1 MGRVVDQTG
10 LNERLRQ
17 HARQSGMMIGVSMAL
32 AIALSL
38 GAFVW
43 IFFRLDPY
51 LTDFTG
57 GEGGPRAALASP
69 VAALVASPAAG
80 GPTATR
86 PGRARAAASP
96 ATAASPVAVGPPP
109 TPTALAAAASPTA
122 TPPFVATHIVA
133 DFGEQVNLRAG
144 PSSSSGRLALVAP
157 GTKLRYLGE
166 SQQVGDVLWMKFQT
180 ERGDIGWIRDLDVR
194 PVTRP

>member
-17 HARQSGMMIGVSMAL
+17 HARHSGMMIGVSMAL
-32 AIALSL
+32 AIILSVA
-38 GAFVW
+38 AFVW

-57 GEGGPRAALASP
+57 GEGGPQAALASP
-69 VAALVASPAAG
+69 VAAFAASPAAG
-80 GPTATR
+80 GATATR
-86 PGRARAAASP
+86 PGPASP
-96 ATAASPVAVGPPP
+96 TAVSAASPVAFGPPP
-109 TPTALAAAASPTA
+109 TPTALAAASPSA
-122 TPPFVATHIVA
+122 APPFGATHIVA

-144 PSSSSGRLALVAP
+144 PSASAGRIALVAP
-157 GTKLRYLGE
+157 GTKLHYLGE

-180 ERGDIGWIRDLDVR
+180 ERGDI
-194 PVTRP
+194 